1 MPKEMTLSNY
11 AKGAPSVNAP
21 QHSKTITPIVME
33 DEVGNV
39 VPDTNQQ
46 ASSEQQPIQKISE
59 PQTPKVIND
68 HTTPG
73 QEPEVKEHIQQGK
86 PVALKSGDHVLT
98 PTPEKGKK
106 SDGSHTNRIKE
117 DPRNGAR
124 RMTASQVQAAR
135 VKAGIVEEKKE
146 EVEDAPIVANAFKAL
161 NERIERSKK
170 EIDEIMMPIVYQNA
184 QEIALENQMKQEQ
197 MMEEQAN
204 QEVDSMMNES
214 SDDIDNKGLIDLD
227 PEDFSELEDNSLT
240 NTPVRR
246 EQVTPKPTIDPSEQ
260 VYDFDSPNDESESEP
275 EMAEESTEL
284 LQPMEET
291 QEEEPELIAPIVE
304 EAPKPKVVPEPKP
317 TQPKVVNSGKEEIA
331 GQTFKIET
339 ENSVKEDADDKAPEL
354 SDDTIIDMNGN
365 KVSLAK
371 AMADLDKDDDAT
383 DEEAPAETQ
392 EEIDKKIKKQFEST
406 KIIQNPEDLSK
417 FKIRKKAVSSAF
429 ILNAVQNNLIVK
441 KADWVLYHTGRAMRF
456 TECIGPELDNL
467 RKSMNAANRIN
478 RVKISMQFIYDHV
491 EDAAKPPFEEW
502 CRLYRTEDI
511 NSGYFGI
518 YKANYS
524 DTNLIARTCPH
535 CKKTSLIDTNIDDM
549 VIYGLED
556 DNHDKIKEQFMNILR
571 GDTTSASNSF
581 RATLTQISDN
591 FAVSYSPASIYST
604 FIQYSTLKDS
614 FMTKYADLLDMLAHI
629 DTFFYIDKNTQ
640 ELVPIV
646 IKEYPN
652 KLDKTIMSR
661 IQTFHAILKTLSLDQ
676 YNAFNEKMDNVIK
689 PSKINY
695 RFPKAICPEC
705 GKEIPEE
712 PIDSMLSMLF
722 MRAQLARIKS
732 S

>member
-1 MPKEMTLSNY
+1 
-11 AKGAPSVNAP
+11 
-21 QHSKTITPIVME
+21 
-33 DEVGNV
+33 
-39 VPDTNQQ
+39 
-46 ASSEQQPIQKISE
+46 
-59 PQTPKVIND
+59 
-68 HTTPG
+68 
-73 QEPEVKEHIQQGK
+73 
-86 PVALKSGDHVLT
+86 
-98 PTPEKGKK
+98 
-106 SDGSHTNRIKE
+106 
-117 DPRNGAR
+117 
-124 RMTASQVQAAR
+124 
-135 VKAGIVEEKKE
+135 
-146 EVEDAPIVANAFKAL
+146 
-161 NERIERSKK
+161 
-170 EIDEIMMPIVYQNA
+170 
-184 QEIALENQMKQEQ
+184 
-197 MMEEQAN
+197 
-204 QEVDSMMNES
+204 
-214 SDDIDNKGLIDLD
+214 
-227 PEDFSELEDNSLT
+227 
-240 NTPVRR
+240 
-246 EQVTPKPTIDPSEQ
+246 
-260 VYDFDSPNDESESEP
+260 
-275 EMAEESTEL
+275 
-284 LQPMEET
+284 
-291 QEEEPELIAPIVE
+291 
-304 EAPKPKVVPEPKP
+304 
-317 TQPKVVNSGKEEIA
+317 
-331 GQTFKIET
+331 
-339 ENSVKEDADDKAPEL
+339 
-354 SDDTIIDMNGN
+354 
-365 KVSLAK
+365 
-371 AMADLDKDDDAT
+371 
-383 DEEAPAETQ
+383 
-392 EEIDKKIKKQFEST
+392 
-406 KIIQNPEDLSK
+406 
-417 FKIRKKAVSSAF
+417 
-429 ILNAVQNNLIVK
+429 
-441 KADWVLYHTGRAMRF
+441 
-456 TECIGPELDNL
+456 
-467 RKSMNAANRIN
+467 
-478 RVKISMQFIYDHV
+478 MQFIYDHV